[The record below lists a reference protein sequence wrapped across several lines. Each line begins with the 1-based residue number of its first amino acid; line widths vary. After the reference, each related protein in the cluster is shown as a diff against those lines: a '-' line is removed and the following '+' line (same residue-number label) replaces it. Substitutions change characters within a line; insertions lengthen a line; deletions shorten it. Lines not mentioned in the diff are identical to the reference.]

1 MTQASRRGSTSVRSQ
16 MGSRPSREQVPAE
29 AWESFKGTIRSL
41 YLEERKPLKEV
52 MSIMADKYGFQA
64 T

>member
-1 MTQASRRGSTSVRSQ
+1 
-16 MGSRPSREQVPAE
+16 
-29 AWESFKGTIRSL
+29 L

-52 MSIMADKYGFQA
+52 MSVMADQYGFQA

>member
-1 MTQASRRGSTSVRSQ
+1 

-29 AWESFKGTIRSL
+29 AWDSFKLTIKQL
-41 YLEERKPLKEV
+41 YLEERRPLKEV
-52 MSIMADKYGFQA
+52 MQIMADQYGFQA

>member
-1 MTQASRRGSTSVRSQ
+1 MPPRPQTGT
-16 MGSRPSREQVPAE
+16 RPSREQVPAE
-29 AWESFKGTIRSL
+29 AWEQFKDTIRQL

-52 MSIMADKYGFQA
+52 MNIMADKYGFQA

>member
-1 MTQASRRGSTSVRSQ
+1 

-29 AWESFKGTIRSL
+29 AWESFKNTIRTL

-52 MSIMADKYGFQA
+52 MSVMADKYGFQA

>member
-1 MTQASRRGSTSVRSQ
+1 M
-16 MGSRPSREQVPAE
+16 
-29 AWESFKGTIRSL
+29 IRVL

-52 MSIMADKYGFQA
+52 MSVMAEQHGFQA

>member
-1 MTQASRRGSTSVRSQ
+1 MALRAQAGT
-16 MGSRPSREQVPAE
+16 RPSREQVPAE
-29 AWESFKGTIRSL
+29 AWEQYKSTIRTL

-52 MSIMADKYGFQA
+52 MSVMAEQYGFQA

>member
-1 MTQASRRGSTSVRSQ
+1 
-16 MGSRPSREQVPAE
+16 MGIRPSREQVPAE
-29 AWESFKGTIRSL
+29 AWEQFKGTIRTL

-52 MSIMADKYGFQA
+52 MTIMAERFGFQA